1 MYDLDLGSV
10 AIFNNVRI
18 AKAVEELTS
27 CDRPEMYLLRIQT
40 MRVLPIWAASFRD
53 FSRRAQP
60 STLVGRRIALEAIT
74 HFATS
79 SVRKS

>member
-10 AIFNNVRI
+10 AILNNVRI

-27 CDRPEMYLLRIQT
+27 CPRPEMYLLRIQT
-40 MRVLPIWAASFRD
+40 MRVLLIWAASFCD
-53 FSRRAQP
+53 FSLLAQP

-79 SVRKS
+79 SRPEV